1 MKALKVSPISLPSS
15 KNFFRPFP
23 RRKKID
29 RDHRSR
35 HVLGEA
41 RARKKEKKKKK
52 KKKKGFVLGRI
63 LAIGSGQL
71 LSYAVVG
78 SNNSVLIRI
87 YAAAAAE
94 ENN

>member
-1 MKALKVSPISLPSS
+1 MKALKVFQKFLSSLPTEEENRSGSS
-15 KNFFRPFP
+15 
-23 RRKKID
+23 IAA
-29 RDHRSR
+29 RSWR
-35 HVLGEA
+35 SPSS
-41 RARKKEKKKKK
+41 RKKEKKKKK

-71 LSYAVVG
+71 LSYAVVD